1 MTLKELAIGKSAVIR
16 TVGASGAL
24 RQHFLDMGMIP
35 GAEVTVVK
43 FAPMG
48 DPMELQVHGYEL
60 TLRLAEA
67 EQIEVEE
74 ISERTNSHS
83 RGERLKPVDHPGLE
97 KKESIILKKMLIRYR
112 MEQCLL
118 MPW

>member
-1 MTLKELAIGKSAVIR
+1 
-16 TVGASGAL
+16 
-24 RQHFLDMGMIP
+24 
-35 GAEVTVVK
+35 
-43 FAPMG
+43 
-48 DPMELQVHGYEL
+48 MELQVHGYEL
-60 TLRLAEA
+60 ALRLAEA

-83 RGERLKPVDHPGLE
+83 RGERLKPVDHPGLGE
-97 KKESIILKKMLIRYR
+97 EGKYHPKKMRIHYR

>member
-83 RGERLKPVDHPGLE
+83 RGERLKPVDHPGLGE
-97 KKESIILKKMLIRYR
+97 EGKYLKKMLIRYR